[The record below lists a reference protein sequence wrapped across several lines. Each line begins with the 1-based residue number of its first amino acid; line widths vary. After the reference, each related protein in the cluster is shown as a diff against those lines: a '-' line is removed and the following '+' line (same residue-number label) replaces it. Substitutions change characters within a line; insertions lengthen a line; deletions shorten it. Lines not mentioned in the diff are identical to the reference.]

1 MVTYPSK
8 TLDKLVEEQITR
20 WQSNRKRKY
29 KKPIRPVI
37 TISRFPGCNAWNVA
51 KQISEA
57 LEIDFFDQEIVD
69 EIAKNAD
76 VNRRVVETVDEQ
88 DNSIVLDWLST
99 LTAERHFWPNEYL
112 DQLTRVIGT
121 IGAHGHAVI
130 LGRGA
135 SYILP
140 KEICLRVLV
149 VAPLERR
156 IENVREAYKV
166 SEKEARQNIMGKE
179 SERVAFIRRYFHE
192 DMLDPVNYDLV
203 FNMQM
208 NDQDTVVEMIKTAYN
223 TRKWYNYSVD
233 RTP

>member
-1 MVTYPSK
+1 METYPGK

-37 TISRFPGCNAWNVA
+37 TISRLPGCDAWNLA
-51 KQISEA
+51 KQLSED

-69 EIAKNAD
+69 QIAKNAD
-76 VNRRVVETVDEQ
+76 VSRRVVETVDEQ

-99 LTAERHFWPNEYL
+99 LTAERHLWPNEYL
-112 DQLTRVIGT
+112 DQLTRLIGT

-140 KEICLRVLV
+140 KEICLRVLI
-149 VAPLERR
+149 VAPLEIR
-156 IENVREAYKV
+156 IRNVRETYKV
-166 SEKEARQNIMGKE
+166 SEKEARQNVMGKE
-179 SERVAFIRRYFHE
+179 SERVAFIRRYFHA
-192 DMLDPVNYDLV
+192 DMLNPVNYDLV
-203 FNMQM
+203 FNMEM
-208 NDQDTVVEMIKTAYN
+208 CEKDAVVEMIKAAYN
-223 TRKWYNYSVD
+223 TRKWYKYSM
-233 RTP
+233 R

>member
-1 MVTYPSK
+1 MATYPSK

-37 TISRFPGCNAWNVA
+37 TISRLPGCNAWNIA
-51 KQISEA
+51 KQISKD

-76 VNRRVVETVDEQ
+76 VNHRVVETVDEQ

-99 LTAERHFWPNEYL
+99 LTTERHFWPNEYL

-156 IENVREAYKV
+156 IENVKVAYKV
-166 SEKEARQNIMGKE
+166 SEKVARQNVMSKE

-192 DMLDPVNYDLV
+192 DMLNPVNYDMV
-203 FNMQM
+203 FNMEM
-208 NDQDTVVEMIKTAYN
+208 NEQNTVVGMIKTAFN
-223 TRKWYNYSVD
+223 TRKWYKYN
-233 RTP
+233 TN

>member
-1 MVTYPSK
+1 METYPSK
-8 TLDKLVEEQITR
+8 TLDKLVEEQIKR
-20 WQSNRKRKY
+20 WHSNRKRKY

-37 TISRFPGCNAWNVA
+37 TISRLPGCGAWNIA
-51 KQISEA
+51 KQISA
-57 LEIDFFDQEIVD
+57 DLEIDFFDQAIVD

-88 DNSIVLDWLST
+88 DNSIVLDWLSV
-99 LTAERHFWPNEYL
+99 LTTERHLWPNEYL
-112 DQLTRVIGT
+112 DQLTRLIGT

-149 VAPLERR
+149 VAPLELR
-156 IENVREAYKV
+156 IRNVKDTYGV
-166 SEKEARQNIMGKE
+166 SEKVARQNVINRE
-179 SERVAFIRRYFHE
+179 SDRVAFIRRYFHV

-203 FNMQM
+203 FNMEM
-208 NDQDTVVEMIKTAYN
+208 CERDTVVEIVKVAYN
-223 TRKWYNYSVD
+223 TRKWYKYSVN
-233 RTP
+233 

>member
-1 MVTYPSK
+1 MEIYPKK

-37 TISRFPGCNAWNVA
+37 TISRLPGCGAWNIA
-51 KQISEA
+51 KQISTD
-57 LEIDFFDQEIVD
+57 LEIDFFDQAIVD

-76 VNRRVVETVDEQ
+76 VSRRVVETVDEQ
-88 DNSIVLDWLST
+88 DNSIVLDWLSVI
-99 LTAERHFWPNEYL
+99 TAERHLWPNEYL
-112 DQLTRVIGT
+112 DQLTKLIGT

-149 VAPLERR
+149 VAPLELR
-156 IENVREAYKV
+156 IRNVKDTYGV
-166 SEKEARQNIMGKE
+166 SEKVARQNVMNRE
-179 SERVAFIRRYFHE
+179 SDRVAFIRRYFHA

-203 FNMQM
+203 FNMEM
-208 NDQDTVVEMIKTAYN
+208 NEQDTVVEMVKVVYN
-223 TRKWYNYSVD
+223 TRKWYKYNVK
-233 RTP
+233 

>member
-1 MVTYPSK
+1 METYPGK

-37 TISRFPGCNAWNVA
+37 TISRLPGCDAWNLA
-51 KQISEA
+51 KQLSED

-69 EIAKNAD
+69 QIAKNAD
-76 VNRRVVETVDEQ
+76 VSRRVVETVDEQ

-99 LTAERHFWPNEYL
+99 LTAERHLWPNEYL
-112 DQLTRVIGT
+112 DQLTRLIGT

-149 VAPLERR
+149 VAPLEIR
-156 IENVREAYKV
+156 IRNVREAYKV
-166 SEKEARQNIMGKE
+166 SEKEARQNVMGKE
-179 SERVAFIRRYFHE
+179 SERVAFIRRYFHA
-192 DMLDPVNYDLV
+192 DMLSPVNYDLV
-203 FNMQM
+203 FNMEM
-208 NDQDTVVEMIKTAYN
+208 CEKDAVVEMIKAAYN
-223 TRKWYNYSVD
+223 TRKWYKYSMS
-233 RTP
+233 

>member
-1 MVTYPSK
+1 METYPRK

-37 TISRFPGCNAWNVA
+37 TISRLPGCGAWDIA
-51 KQISEA
+51 KQISA
-57 LEIDFFDQEIVD
+57 DLEIDFFDQAIVD

-88 DNSIVLDWLST
+88 DNSIVLDWLSV
-99 LTAERHFWPNEYL
+99 LTTERHFWPNEYL
-112 DQLTRVIGT
+112 DQLTRLIGT

-149 VAPLERR
+149 VAPLELR
-156 IENVREAYKV
+156 IRNVKDTYGV
-166 SEKEARQNIMGKE
+166 SEKVARQNVMNRE
-179 SERVAFIRRYFHE
+179 SDRVAFIRRYFHS

-203 FNMQM
+203 FNMEM
-208 NDQDTVVEMIKTAYN
+208 NEQDTVVEMVKVAYN
-223 TRKWYNYSVD
+223 TRKWYKYNVK
-233 RTP
+233 

>member
-1 MVTYPSK
+1 METYTGK

-37 TISRFPGCNAWNVA
+37 TISRLPGCDAWNLA
-51 KQISEA
+51 KQLSVE

-69 EIAKNAD
+69 QIARDAD
-76 VNRRVVETVDEQ
+76 VSRRVVETVDEQ

-99 LTAERHFWPNEYL
+99 LTSERHLWPDEYL
-112 DQLTRVIGT
+112 DHLTRIIGT

-149 VAPLERR
+149 VAPLDFR
-156 IENVREAYKV
+156 IKNVRETYKV
-166 SEKEARQNIMGKE
+166 AEKAARQNVMGKE
-179 SERVAFIRRYFHE
+179 SERVAFIRRYFHA
-192 DMLDPVNYDLV
+192 DMLSPVNYDLV
-203 FNMQM
+203 FNTEMCEK
-208 NDQDTVVEMIKTAYN
+208 DSIIEMIKAAYN
-223 TRKWYNYSVD
+223 TRKWYKYSMS
-233 RTP
+233 